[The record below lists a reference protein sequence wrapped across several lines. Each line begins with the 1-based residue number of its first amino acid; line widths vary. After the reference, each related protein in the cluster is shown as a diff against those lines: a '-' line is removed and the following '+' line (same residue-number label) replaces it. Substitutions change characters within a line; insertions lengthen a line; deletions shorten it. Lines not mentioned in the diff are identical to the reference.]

1 MTHELDKH
9 LHLKGPN
16 IGKPNFY
23 LVAQMYPEYSR
34 KMLIDWYSKKDAIL
48 SSHHKHKRFKL
59 DNPNAN
65 GAYPAMEDALEK
77 YIIDLRARGV
87 CVSSFMIKVEAMRIL
102 RSEADQNGTECNF
115 RASDGWFANFI
126 KRKKFSLRRITT
138 SGLFFKRFCL
148 FSHEI
153 IIVLMNSWQFNIFSW
168 IVLTN
173 CFLFYCSN
181 NKLLE
186 LKPSLS
192 TFKIRSANTF
202 SCFSNIASSFIF
214 RLIFVFKSAFQKL
227 KSFINQSFIDFE
239 SSRSS

>member
-1 MTHELDKH
+1 
-9 LHLKGPN
+9 
-16 IGKPNFY
+16 
-23 LVAQMYPEYSR
+23 
-34 KMLIDWYSKKDAIL
+34 
-48 SSHHKHKRFKL
+48 
-59 DNPNAN
+59 
-65 GAYPAMEDALEK
+65 
-77 YIIDLRARGV
+77 
-87 CVSSFMIKVEAMRIL
+87 
-102 RSEADQNGTECNF
+102 
-115 RASDGWFANFI
+115 
-126 KRKKFSLRRITT
+126 
-138 SGLFFKRFCL
+138 
-148 FSHEI
+148 
-153 IIVLMNSWQFNIFSW
+153 MNSWQFNIFSW

-239 SSRSS
+239 SSRSSWTLAHVSYLRRLKIWLHSSCLVLRLNAASAVYVAVLMIYYFTLIIYLLTSWINLIRYYNWRLIL